1 MKKNH
6 QGILFV
12 TSGLLFIIG
21 SIILYWWTSSYH
33 SWKLREH
40 LQTISNL
47 FLEISFFLMI
57 VAIGINLKVFKKVFA
72 NVTKRIWLLL
82 GAVFVIGMIIT
93 MFVVPREHR
102 IYYDEDIYQNI
113 GQNIAYLKSSGVHTG
128 EDYGESVAN
137 LWRRVIGRAAMCN
150 EGRNEYGE
158 YSCDR
163 LEYNK
168 EPNGWP
174 YILSI
179 VFRLFG
185 THELA
190 AFLTNNLVYGLSILT
205 AFFIGYLLF
214 RSSLAGIYAA
224 LIFALTPEFMMW
236 SNTTAVEP
244 SAALFPGLALLC
256 ALIFVRSK
264 ETKSLFLVAVV
275 TAFAVQ
281 FRPELIMLLAVTG
294 VLILFWCR
302 DEFKRGEFY
311 LFLSIFFIL
320 IIPHLVHLYA
330 VKNVGWGSSGPKFS
344 FEFFKGNFKVNTL
357 FYLKNIRFPAF
368 FTILFVLGIVL
379 KQGKEEREAGT
390 FIWKEKFVVL
400 LWFLLFWGIFILFYA
415 GSYNYG
421 ADVRFSLLSSIPIAI
436 LAGNGAAS
444 LERILSQRFKLKYVN
459 YVMAVIIIFSFLPFL
474 PFVRAITQEAWGAR
488 ADHKFA
494 KEMAK
499 VLPDDSVVLTHN
511 PNMFL
516 LWGKSAAQAS
526 LVTEQR
532 SHFNRFFYR
541 YKGGVYF
548 HYNFWCN
555 VPDKLQNSFCK
566 NILEKFD
573 CKPVISF
580 KERNYKYELYKVE
593 KRKKKKEEKSGSKK
607 GRKKKKP
614 ILKK

>member
-1 MKKNH
+1 
-6 QGILFV
+6 
-12 TSGLLFIIG
+12 
-21 SIILYWWTSSYH
+21 
-33 SWKLREH
+33 
-40 LQTISNL
+40 
-47 FLEISFFLMI
+47 
-57 VAIGINLKVFKKVFA
+57 
-72 NVTKRIWLLL
+72 
-82 GAVFVIGMIIT
+82 MIIT

-102 IYYDEDIYQNI
+102 IFYDENIYQNI
-113 GQNIAYLKSSGVHTG
+113 GQNIAYLKSSGTHSG
-128 EDYGESVAN
+128 EDYGESIIN
-137 LWRRVIGRAAMCN
+137 LWKRFVGRAAMCN

-158 YSCDR
+158 YRCDR

-174 YILSI
+174 YILSV

-214 RSSLAGIYAA
+214 KSSIAGIYAA

-256 ALIFVRSK
+256 ALIFVRSR

-294 VLILFWCR
+294 VVILFWCR

-330 VKNVGWGSSGPKFS
+330 VKDVGWGSSGPKFS
-344 FEFFKGNFKVNTL
+344 FDFFKGNFKVNAL

-368 FTILFVLGIVL
+368 FTILFVLGIAL
-379 KQGKEEREAGT
+379 KQGKKEGEAGA
-390 FIWKEKFVVL
+390 FIWKEKLVVL

-421 ADVRFSLLSSIPIAI
+421 ADVRFCLLSSIPIAI

-444 LERILSQRFKLKYVN
+444 LERILSQRFKLKYIN
-459 YVMAVIIIFSFLPFL
+459 YIMAVIIIFSFLPFL

-499 VLPDDSVVLTHN
+499 ALPDDSVILTHN

-516 LWGKSAAQAS
+516 FWGKSAAQAS

-532 SHFNRFFYR
+532 SYFNRFFYR
-541 YKGGVYF
+541 YKGGIYF

-573 CKPVISF
+573 CERIMSF
-580 KERNYKYELYKVE
+580 KEKNYKYELYKIE
-593 KRKKKKEEKSGSKK
+593 KKKKKKEKKEEKK
-607 GRKKKKP
+607 GKKKKL

>member
-21 SIILYWWTSSYH
+21 SIILYWWTSSSH

-40 LQTISNL
+40 LQTISPL
-47 FLEISFFLMI
+47 FLEVSFFLMI
-57 VAIGINLKVFKKVFA
+57 VAIGINVKVFKKVFA

-113 GQNIAYLKSSGVHTG
+113 GQNIAYLKSSGAHTG

-137 LWRRVIGRAAMCN
+137 LWRRFVGRAAMCN

-158 YSCDR
+158 YRCDR

-174 YILSI
+174 YILS
-179 VFRLFG
+179 VVYRLFG
-185 THELA
+185 VHELA
-190 AFLTNNLVYGLSILT
+190 SFLTNNLVYGLSILT

-214 RSSLAGIYAA
+214 KSSLAGIYAA
-224 LIFALTPEFMMW
+224 LIFSLTPEFMMW
-236 SNTTAVEP
+236 ANTTAVEP
-244 SAALFPGLALLC
+244 SAALFPGLAILC
-256 ALIFVRSK
+256 ALIFIRSR
-264 ETKSLFLVAVV
+264 ETKSLFLLAIVA
-275 TAFAVQ
+275 AFAVQ
-281 FRPELIMLLAVTG
+281 FRPESIMFLAVIG
-294 VLILFWCR
+294 MMILYWSKG
-302 DEFKRGEFY
+302 ELKRGEFY
-311 LFLSIFFIL
+311 LMLAIFFLL

-344 FEFFKGNFKVNTL
+344 FDFFKGNFKANGL
-357 FYLKNIRFPAF
+357 FYIKNIRFPVL
-368 FTILFVLGIVL
+368 FTILFILGIVL
-379 KQGKEEREAGT
+379 KQGKEEGGAGT
-390 FIWKEKFVVL
+390 FVWKEKSLVL
-400 LWFLLFWGIFILFYA
+400 LWFLLFWGIFIFFYA

-421 ADVRFSLLSSIPIAI
+421 ADVRFSLLSALPIAL

-444 LERILSQRFKLKYVN
+444 LRYVLTNKLKCAN
-459 YVMAVIIIFSFLPFL
+459 YILASVIIFSFLPFL
-474 PFVRAITQEAWGAR
+474 PFLRAITQEAWGAR

-526 LVTEQR
+526 LFTEQR
-532 SHFNRFFYR
+532 SYFNRFFYR
-541 YKGGVYF
+541 YKGGIYF

-555 VPDKLQNSFCK
+555 VPDKLQNSFCT

-580 KERNYKYELYKVE
+580 KERNYKYELFKVE
-593 KRKKKKEEKSGSKK
+593 KKKKKKGDKSGSKK
-607 GRKKKKP
+607 RRKKP